1 MPAAENSPAREDKSL
16 GMDRPISR
24 RDFLNST
31 LLASG
36 GLLMSSVTPRQLLG
50 EGDDWTGYAG
60 NTDLAGIMD
69 HRCSILEA
77 ERAVAVTRPG
87 LD

>member
-1 MPAAENSPAREDKSL
+1 
-16 GMDRPISR
+16 
-24 RDFLNST
+24 
-31 LLASG
+31 
-36 GLLMSSVTPRQLLG
+36 MSSVTPRQLLG